1 MNLLE
6 ELISKNLDYFPE
18 LSEYKEVVIVFLQ
31 DHKIKRPDMCI
42 EGCKSLIE
50 GLSKFI
56 YFHLNN
62 GNINHKD
69 WKDYKFSQKYK
80 KVVEILKLD
89 GYENEFVEINSQL
102 VHKLGEIRNERG
114 DISHGQSYPKD
125 SYSDTEFARFIIL
138 WTEGLCYFLLS
149 RYIMIK
155 QKQKEEESMDV
166 YNNEQ
171 FEEFD
176 NYLDSLSPDI
186 KFIHYSKALKEQD
199 PYQYE
204 LLMDDYYKNK

>member
-1 MNLLE
+1 MNFLE
-6 ELISKNLDYFPE
+6 ELISKNLDHYPE
-18 LSEYKEVVIVFLQ
+18 LAEYREVIIIFLE
-31 DHKIKRPDMCI
+31 DHKTKRPDMCV

-62 GNINHKD
+62 NNINHKD
-69 WKDYKFSQKYK
+69 WKDSKLAQKYK
-80 KVVEILKLD
+80 KTIGALKLD
-89 GYENEFVEINSQL
+89 GYESEFIEMNSQL

-114 DISHGQSYPKD
+114 DISHGQAYPKD
-125 SYSDTEFARFIIL
+125 SYSDPEFAKLMTL

-149 RYIMIK
+149 KYIAIQ
-155 QKQKEEESMDV
+155 QKQKDDESTDV

-171 FEEFD
+171 FEEFN
-176 NYLDSLSPDI
+176 NYLDSLYTEI
-186 KFIHYSKALKEQD
+186 KFINYSKALKEQD

-204 LLMDDYYKNK
+204 LLMDDYYKN